1 VSTPAVTARLGD
13 LFNFVWTTSAALW
26 NLRWQVKGYVDATG
40 HADHY
45 QLNDRFVKGSG
56 ITSADLITTCLKTTW
71 PGQQEQFAKF
81 VLFELCAMYE
91 GWLDD
96 VVPRAVPNNRVQ
108 EVIKSLQFPTLP
120 GNHYSLRRAIQIVN
134 SRRSAVIKTEF
145 FPILKG
151 NPKNSWSNI
160 EDLLVAY
167 RYFKEVRNSLI
178 HSGGIADVR
187 VVQARND
194 LAALPFLNLGLK
206 EALQLPAL
214 IVGDKVNVGL
224 RNVVGL
230 SSIVHRLVVTLD
242 AALAVSKSSERDFL
256 KRFAERNKNP
266 NVLSKTDPAK
276 RLRHLKRMLGKAEV
290 PRPSTLPGTEAL
302 LVSEG
307 LII

>member
-1 VSTPAVTARLGD
+1 MSTQAVSRRLGD
-13 LFNFVWTTSAALW
+13 LFNFAWTTAAALW
-26 NLRWQVKGYVDATG
+26 NLRWQVKGFVEATG

-56 ITSADLITTCLKTTW
+56 ITSADLISTCLNTTW
-71 PGQQEQFAKF
+71 HGQQEQFAKF
-81 VLFELCAMYE
+81 VLFELCAIYE

-96 VVPRAVPNNRVQ
+96 VVPRAVPNSRVRD
-108 EVIKSLQFPTLP
+108 VIKSLQFPTRP
-120 GNHYSLRRAIQIVN
+120 GNQYSLRQAIQVVN
-134 SRRSAVIKTEF
+134 RRRSAVMKAEF
-145 FPILKG
+145 FPILKS

-178 HSGGIADVR
+178 HSGGFADVR
-187 VVQARND
+187 VVDARND
-194 LAALPFLNLGLK
+194 LAAIPFLNLGLK
-206 EALQLPAL
+206 EALQLPPLA
-214 IVGDKVNVGL
+214 VGDRVNVGL

-256 KRFAERNKNP
+256 KRFAASNKNP
-266 NVLSKTDPAK
+266 DVLSKTDTAK
-276 RLRHLKRMLGKAEV
+276 RLRHLKRMLGKAQV
-290 PRPSTLPGTEAL
+290 PRPSALSGTEAL